1 MFIYRLVLLSLG
13 INTLGRSIVHR
24 IQSII
29 NQKIFLNCTIPPIRV
44 LSEDQANKNNTEK
57 LLTRAFN

>member
-13 INTLGRSIVHR
+13 INTLGSIVHR